1 VSAGVIAL
9 IIILAIAVGPTA
21 LMLALLNA
29 QDCRRDRT
37 ASIVLGACNRSLL
50 SQVALQV
57 RAPLLS
63 RRTVAVLDMSEC
75 DGEVWPTMRR
85 LAGVMPPDVALV
97 VVTRLDGAWP
107 VTLTLRPETPRGLRQ
122 GRSWE

>member
-1 VSAGVIAL
+1 VSSGATAL
-9 IIILAIAVGPTA
+9 IVLAMAVGPTA

-29 QDCRRDRT
+29 RDRRRDR
-37 ASIVLGACNRSLL
+37 AAEIVLGACNRRLL

-75 DGEVWPTMRR
+75 DSEVWPTMRR
-85 LAGVMPPDVALV
+85 LAGVLPPDVALV
-97 VVTRLDGAWP
+97 VVTRLGGALP
-107 VTLTLRPETPRGLRQ
+107 FTVTLRRTVALLA
-122 GRSWE
+122 